1 MVVDIMAYIAWRL
14 SGFPRNRVFGIGT
27 ILESAAFRV
36 SIGQKL
42 SISPHTIEGCV
53 LGEHGPNS
61 VPIFSSVVCGSTRIR
76 KVYPSF
82 GTEKDNE
89 GYEKI
94 PENVDTNIR
103 FINKHKGSC
112 SWSLGLIVCH
122 ICEVI
127 LNDGNIILPLS
138 THAKVKSSENYSRF
152 STTNV
157 PGIDKDIFISL
168 PCLVN
173 SNGVRGV
180 MFQDL
185 ADDEKDKLYKSAKE
199 IETLILS
206 IDW

>member
-1 MVVDIMAYIAWRL
+1 
-14 SGFPRNRVFGIGT
+14 

-138 THAKVKSSENYSRF
+138 THAKHDGLLK
-152 STTNV
+152 NV

-206 IDW
+206 I